1 MKALRPAVALLAIAA
16 SLCVGALL
24 SASAQQ
30 KQQIAPP
37 AAAAPADDG
46 QWVMPAK
53 NYASTRYSEL
63 DEINH
68 GNVGKLQVAFT
79 FSTGI
84 NKGHEA
90 APLVVGNT
98 MYIVTPY
105 PNILYALHLTK
116 PGAPMKWRFEPNPEP
131 ASQGVACC
139 DVVNRGGAFSQG
151 KIFFNTLDG
160 HTIAVD
166 AETGKPVWNTKIAN
180 INIGETITM

>member
-1 MKALRPAVALLAIAA
+1 MRVVQPAVALLAVAA
-16 SLCVGALL
+16 SLCAGALL

-30 KQQIAPP
+30 KQKIAPP

-63 DEINH
+63 GEINQD
-68 GNVGKLQVAFT
+68 NVGKLQVAFT
-79 FSTGI
+79 FSTGV

-105 PNILYALHLTK
+105 PNILYALDLTK
-116 PGAPMKWRFEPNPEP
+116 PGAPMKWKF
-131 ASQGVACC
+131 
-139 DVVNRGGAFSQG
+139 
-151 KIFFNTLDG
+151 
-160 HTIAVD
+160 
-166 AETGKPVWNTKIAN
+166 
-180 INIGETITM
+180 